1 MRARALAIAL
11 HPAVVSGAVAAA
23 TLARQGFEFGLNN
36 NVFHV
41 PIVLG
46 WASLPQFATDPTIRS
61 LSAFVTPVFPA
72 LAFVLDETT
81 LRSGFFVLHVLTRLL
96 TCLAIY
102 RLIGICG
109 VESRVWRAGA
119 LAVACLVAPA
129 YGFTPVAKAGMFLS
143 YFTHTE
149 LAQAAALLALADLA
163 SGRVARAGWL
173 AGAAFLVNAFV
184 GVWLLVPLGLASVG
198 LLTTPT
204 RAAGARTL
212 VVGVTGVGLLALPV
226 VVWMWRLPADPVTF
240 DYRAYL
246 AYYFPDHFML
256 GGQRADEFIRAA
268 GILAGGVSGL
278 VLLPRG
284 GSTAMVRVLGS
295 LLAVFAAGV
304 VVGEFATSRFVLNLH
319 LLRVDGLITWLCLA
333 SVGAAVATALAGRR
347 VVASVTAA
355 AVMAALAFDTVYP
368 GALLASVAALALAGL
383 GRSAWPLS
391 WRDAKL
397 GGVTVAALFA
407 TTLGLSHWAGW
418 VDRSMPWPIGADDPP
433 TDRHLVGA
441 SPARPEWAE
450 VKAWA
455 AAHSTPEAQFL
466 IPPQFEDFRLGSLR
480 RPWVDWKEGAA
491 AMWAPRTY
499 ARWRQRIEE
508 VRSLT
513 SVADTMAY
521 ADDHAIDFVVLD
533 KRRWPDEALEPLHPR
548 LVFENRW
555 FGVARGR

>member
-11 HPAVVSGAVAAA
+11 HPVTVSGVVAAA
-23 TLARQGFEFGLNN
+23 TVARQGFEFGLNN

-46 WASLPQFATDPTIRS
+46 WASLPQFAGDATIQS
-61 LSAFVTPVFPA
+61 LSAFVTPVYPA
-72 LAFVLDETT
+72 LASLLDEMTI
-81 LRSGFFVLHVLTRLL
+81 RAGFFVLHLLTRLL
-96 TCLAIY
+96 TCVALY
-102 RLIGICG
+102 RLIGVCG
-109 VESRVWRAGA
+109 IESRTWRAAA

-149 LAQAAALLALADLA
+149 LAQAVALLALADMA
-163 SGRVARAGWL
+163 SGRIARAGWL

-184 GVWLLVPLGLASVG
+184 GVWLLVPLGLAAVG
-198 LLTTPT
+198 LLTVPGRPAGP
-204 RAAGARTL
+204 RAILVGA
-212 VVGVTGVGLLALPV
+212 TGFGLFALPV
-226 VVWMWRLPADPVTF
+226 LIWMWQLPADPVTF

-246 AYYFPDHFML
+246 TYYFPDHFML
-256 GGQRADEFIRAA
+256 GGQSADEFIRAA
-268 GILAGGVSGL
+268 GILASGVAAL

-295 LLAVFAAGV
+295 LLMVFAVGV
-304 VVGEFATSRFVLNLH
+304 VVGESATSRIVLNLH

-333 SVGAAVATALAGRR
+333 SVGAAVAAALAGGR

-368 GALLASVAALALAGL
+368 GVLLASVAALALAGL
-383 GRSAWPLS
+383 GRAMSRLS

-397 GGVTVAALFA
+397 GGVTVAALFVA
-407 TTLGLSHWAGW
+407 TLGLSHWAGW
-418 VDRSMPWPIGADDPP
+418 VDRSMPWPIGAGDPP

-455 AAHSTPEAQFL
+455 AAHATPEAQFL

-499 ARWRQRIEE
+499 ARWRRRIEE
-508 VRSLT
+508 VKSLT

-533 KRRWPDEALEPLHPR
+533 KRRWPDEALEPLRPR